1 MENPSEGKMQELFNF
16 MVDKLGGES
25 SVRNE
30 FLRNKIADLDAE
42 AITIGNLFDDA
53 DENGWS
59 EWLRSL
65 NISDFARMVRG
76 KNTETK
82 PMVARSGKRMTMREK
97 EELHKQLLA
106 FLKEN
111 PWSQSSSLANIVGL
125 PTRTVGLHLKALRE
139 KGLVITEGDKAK
151 MRYNLA

>member
-1 MENPSEGKMQELFNF
+1 MEKPADGKMQELFNF

-30 FLRNKIADLDAE
+30 FLRNKIAALEAE
-42 AITIGNLFDDA
+42 SITIGNLFDDA

-65 NISDFARMVRG
+65 NISEFAKMVRG
-76 KNTETK
+76 KNSGSK
-82 PMVARSGKRMTMREK
+82 PMVARSGKRMTMKEK

-106 FLKEN
+106 YLKEN
-111 PWSQSSSLANIVGL
+111 PWSQSSSLAKIVGL

-139 KGLVITEGDKAK
+139 KGLVTTEGDKAK

>member
-1 MENPSEGKMQELFNF
+1 MVSNTETKMQELFNF
-16 MVDKLGGES
+16 MVDKLGGEN

-30 FLRNKIADLDAE
+30 FLRNKIADLDSE
-42 AITIGNLFDDA
+42 SVTIGNLFDEA
-53 DENGWS
+53 GENGWS

-65 NISDFARMVRG
+65 NVAEFAKMVRG
-76 KNTETK
+76 KTQSSR
-82 PMVARSGKRMTMREK
+82 PIVARSGKRMTMKEK
-97 EELHKQLLA
+97 EELHKKLLA
-106 FLKEN
+106 YLKEN
-111 PWSQSSSLANIVGL
+111 PWSQSSTLAKIVGL